1 MKEIKIIIERSKNAY
16 SAYAEN
22 VEGISGMGDTV
33 ADAKRSV
40 LQAIEIQK
48 ALGNFK
54 LSSYQ
59 IIYKFDVQSMLNY
72 YRRIFSLAALERIT
86 GIDQKYLQHYSTG
99 LKRPRPERR
108 KKIEKSLHSL
118 GAELMALELY

>member
-22 VEGISGMGDTV
+22 VEGVSGMGDAV
-33 ADAKRSV
+33 ADAKKSV
-40 LQAIEIQK
+40 LEAIKLQK
-48 ALGNFK
+48 KLGNFK

-59 IIYKFDVQSMLNY
+59 VIYKFDMQSMLNY
-72 YRRIFSLAALERIT
+72 YKKILSLAALERIT
-86 GIDQKYLQHYSTG
+86 GIDQKYLKHYSTG

-118 GAELMALELY
+118 GAELMTLEL